1 MMECIPSKEHR
12 MALYPMN
19 EAASH
24 ALTRRVVAYQH
35 TGDPALHA
43 GLKREI
49 MELLYTIPS
58 TLRILDS
65 EDCCEFLFYCLS
77 AIDNLI
83 AGYEEGKLSFVG
95 FLTEVVR
102 RRVRYFLCERKKT
115 EQKLRLLHRSESL
128 FLESDEHD
136 VESAEPPIVYT
147 FKSLPTATIAS
158 LPSLFA
164 SLLRKRTPSAY
175 PIRKELEELRIVM
188 TSGVNRKRMLITL
201 AITPSLYA
209 HHLLEELS
217 SLLLFDLTDLCRFLN
232 TASLALHSKET
243 IKQDFEQTCTRHFRR
258 LLEIEQA
265 LEDESDEAKKRQLIG
280 LRDWTQEKYRKKI
293 EKLRSMEQSLSHRQ
307 VGELLHIPKGTVSS
321 SVFHIKKLL
330 HSYMDERGVNDYP

>member
-1 MMECIPSKEHR
+1 MIECIPRKEHC
-12 MALYPMN
+12 MALYPMS
-19 EAASH
+19 EAASLE
-24 ALTRRVVAYQH
+24 LTRRVVTYQH

-43 GLKREI
+43 ELKGEI

-102 RRVRYFLCERKKT
+102 RRVRYFLCEKQKN
-115 EQKLRLLHRSESL
+115 EQKLRLLHQSEY
-128 FLESDEHD
+128 FFPETDD
-136 VESAEPPIVYT
+136 IGFESAEPPIIYT
-147 FKSLPTATIAS
+147 FKGLPTVNIAS

-164 SLLRKRTPSAY
+164 ELLRKRTPSTY
-175 PIRKELEELRIVM
+175 PIRKELEELKTVL
-188 TSGVNRKRMLITL
+188 TKGVNRRRMLIILT
-201 AITPSLYA
+201 ITPSLYA

-217 SLLLFDLTDLCRFLN
+217 SLLLFDLTDLCRYLN

-265 LEDESDEAKKRQLIG
+265 LEDESDEVKKRQLIA

-293 EKLRSMEQSLSHRQ
+293 AKLRSMEQSLSHRQ

-330 HSYMDERGVNDYP
+330 YSYIDERGVNDYP

>member
-1 MMECIPSKEHR
+1 MIECIPQKEHC
-12 MALYPMN
+12 MALYPMS

-24 ALTRRVVAYQH
+24 DLTQRVVAYQQ
-35 TGDPALHA
+35 TGDSALYA
-43 GLKREI
+43 ELKREI

-58 TLRILDS
+58 TLRILDA

-102 RRVRYFLCERKKT
+102 KRVRYFLCEQQKK
-115 EQKLRLLHRSESL
+115 EQKLLLLHRSE
-128 FLESDEHD
+128 FFAQESGEIGL
-136 VESAEPPIVYT
+136 ESAEPPIVYT
-147 FKSLPTATIAS
+147 FKGMPTVDITS
-158 LPSLFA
+158 LPSLFK
-164 SLLRKRTPSAY
+164 SLLSKRTPSAY
-175 PIRKELEELRIVM
+175 PIRKELEELKTVL

-201 AITPSLYA
+201 TITPSLYA

-217 SLLLFDLTDLCRFLN
+217 SLLLYDLTDLCRYLN

-243 IKQDFEQTCTRHFRR
+243 IKKDFEQTCTRHFRR

-265 LEDESDEAKKRQLIG
+265 LENESDDDKKRKLIA
-280 LRDWTQEKYRKKI
+280 LREWTQEKYQKKI
-293 EKLRSMEQSLSHRQ
+293 AKLRSFEQSLSHRQ
-307 VGELLHIPKGTVSS
+307 VSELLQIPKGTVSS

-330 HSYMDERGVNDYP
+330 HSYIDEREVNDYP

>member
-1 MMECIPSKEHR
+1 

-19 EAASH
+19 ETATRN
-24 ALTRRVVAYQH
+24 LTRRVVAYQQ

-43 GLKREI
+43 ELKKEI

-58 TLRILDS
+58 TLRILDP

-102 RRVRYFLCERKKT
+102 RRVRFFLCEQRQR
-115 EQKLRLLHRSESL
+115 ERQLRLIHRSECL
-128 FLESDEHD
+128 FPESGELGF
-136 VESAEPPIVYT
+136 ESAEPPIVYT
-147 FKSLPTATIAS
+147 FKGLPTGSIAS
-158 LPSLFA
+158 LPALFA
-164 SLLRKRTPSAY
+164 ALLRKRTSSTY
-175 PIRKELEELRIVM
+175 PIRKELEELKAVLTR
-188 TSGVNRKRMLITL
+188 GVNRKRMLITL
-201 AITPSLYA
+201 TITPSLYA

-217 SLLLFDLTDLCRFLN
+217 SLLLFDLTDLCRYLN
-232 TASLALHSKET
+232 TASLALHSKEQ
-243 IKQDFEQTCTRHFRR
+243 IRQDFERTCTRHFRR

-265 LEDESDEAKKRQLIG
+265 LEDESDEEKKRKLVA

-293 EKLRSMEQSLSHRQ
+293 AKLRSMEKSLSHRQ
-307 VGELLHIPKGTVSS
+307 VGELLGIPKGTVSS

-330 HSYMDERGVNDYP
+330 HAHMDEKGVNDYP